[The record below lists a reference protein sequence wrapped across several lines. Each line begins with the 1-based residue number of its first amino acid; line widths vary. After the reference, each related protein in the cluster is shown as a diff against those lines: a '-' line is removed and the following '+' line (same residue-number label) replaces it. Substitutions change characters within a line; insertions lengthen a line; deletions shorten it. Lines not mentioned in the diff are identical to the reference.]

1 MLKVRNE
8 GSRIF
13 MQNGHWLEK
22 GEVVTLPTDQ
32 ANLLVLINDKIVI
45 VEEQK
50 RKRK

>member
-1 MLKVRNE
+1 
-8 GSRIF
+8 

-22 GEVVTLPTDQ
+22 GEEVTLPADQ